1 MSPEQRLFDG
11 VLASGELRGYRVFFG
26 FDDVV
31 CFTECTPAG
40 VTAVIRETYEPWG
53 VPLRKTSCSRV
64 EEDRRSRSEVT
75 NGATFTICRRA
86 CGPDAPWSGRAR
98 FLTTERSSIQR

>member
-64 EEDRRSRSEVT
+64 EEDRRSSPR
-75 NGATFTICRRA
+75 
-86 CGPDAPWSGRAR
+86 
-98 FLTTERSSIQR
+98 